1 MLTAITSFPKSS
13 WDETPAELEIV
24 DEFTAVLDAKMQRRN
39 ALMEGYTQAWAE
51 LLDAAGWCVA
61 LRVDVDGCWSSARA
75 RRFLAAEPPVSPTWN
90 GLTLVLAKMGLTTL
104 ELSER
109 VAIWNGNRDEIPQLA
124 ATLTRREMEV
134 LGWLRE
140 GKTCPEIAMILGLSH
155 RTVEKHISNIYR
167 KTGVSTRAAAI
178 LNRAY

>member
-1 MLTAITSFPKSS
+1 MLTAIISSPKSS
-13 WDETPAELEIV
+13 WDETPADLEIV
-24 DEFTAVLDAKMQRRN
+24 DEFTAALDAKMQRRN
-39 ALMEGYTQAWAE
+39 ALMHEYTQAWAE

-61 LRVDVDGCWSSARA
+61 LRVEVDDCWTSLRA
-75 RRFLAAEPPVSPTWN
+75 RRFLAEGPPVSPTWS
-90 GLTLVLAKMGLTTL
+90 GLALVLAKRVPTTL

-124 ATLTRREMEV
+124 ATLTRREVEV